1 VVDESIKWRVLHF
14 ELSCDLRVVRSFPH
28 VRFIQHEST
37 LDGTVWRNFLDKG
50 AL

>member
-1 VVDESIKWRVLHF
+1 VVDESIKGRVLHF
-14 ELSCDLRVVRSFPH
+14 ELSCDLRAVRSFPL
-28 VRFIQHEST
+28 VRFIQHQGT